1 MHGAT
6 KATPFELVHGQEAM
20 LHVEVNLQMLRV
32 VAQGGLSVE
41 DYGNLMMD
49 RVDEA
54 SENRL

>member
-20 LHVEVNLQMLRV
+20 LPVEVNLQMLQV
-32 VAQGGLSVE
+32 VAQGGFSVE
-41 DYGNLMMD
+41 DFGNLMMD

-54 SENRL
+54 LENRL